1 MPAKILVVD
10 DEAKMRRVLQMM
22 LEENGYKVDLAGDG
36 EKASNKIK
44 QSDFDLVI
52 TDMKMP
58 KKSGLKLLRE
68 IRKVDEELPVIVM
81 TAYGTVPTAI
91 EAMRAGA
98 YDYILKPFDL
108 EEMKAVVKKALAVEK
123 LLRRSRYLQE
133 ELEAKYQFE
142 DIVGKSIKMQ
152 EVFKLISQVAP
163 TKSTVLISGESGTG
177 KELIARAIHFHSPR
191 EKEPLIVVNCAALP
205 ETLLESALFGHV
217 KGAFTG
223 AHRDRRGKFE
233 LADGGTIF
241 LDEVGAMSL
250 NLQAKLLRVLQEKE
264 FERVGGTGSI
274 PVDVRIIAATNKDLK
289 KAIEEKTFRE
299 DLYYRL
305 NVIPVYL
312 PPLRERKDDIPLL
325 AYHFLRR
332 YNQELK
338 KNIKEISPETL
349 ELMAAYNW
357 PGNIRELENA
367 IERAVVLGKGECL
380 AANTLPLSLANGSAS
395 FRKTDDNLSYQEAK
409 KEVLQS
415 FEKRFLSKVLSKAR
429 GNVSRAARLA
439 RLDRKNLYQK
449 MKELNINP
457 KDYQ

>member
-22 LEENGYKVDLAGDG
+22 LEENGYQVGLAENGD
-36 EKASNKIK
+36 KALDKMK
-44 QSDFDLVI
+44 QANFNLVI

-58 KKSGLKLLRE
+58 GKNGLELLRDL
-68 IRKVDEELPVIVM
+68 RKIDEELPVIVM
-81 TAYGTVPTAI
+81 TAYGSVPTAV

-108 EEMKAVVKKALAVEK
+108 KEMKAVAGKALAMEK

-133 ELEAKYQFE
+133 ELEAKYEFR
-142 DIVGKSIKMQ
+142 DIVGKSPRIQ
-152 EVFKLISQVAP
+152 EVFKLVRQVAP

-205 ETLLESALFGHV
+205 ETLLESELFGHV

-223 AHRDRRGKFE
+223 AHRDRRGRFE

-264 FERVGGTGSI
+264 FERLGGTGSV
-274 PVDVRIIAATNKDLK
+274 PVDVRIIAATNQDLK
-289 KAIEEKTFRE
+289 KDTEEGTFRE

-305 NVIPVYL
+305 NVIPIHL

-332 YNQELK
+332 YNRELG
-338 KNIKEISPETL
+338 KNIKEIVPEAL
-349 ELMAAYNW
+349 ELMVNYDW

-367 IERAVVLGKGECL
+367 LERAIVLGTGERL
-380 AANTLPLSLANGSAS
+380 PAEALPLPLTSRSAL
-395 FRKTDDNLSYQEAK
+395 KKVNDNLSYQEAK
-409 KEVLQS
+409 KEILQS
-415 FEKRFLSKVLSKAR
+415 FERRFFSKILKDAR
-429 GNVSRAARLA
+429 GNVSQAARLA
-439 RLDRKNLYQK
+439 QLDRKNLYQK
-449 MKELNINP
+449 MKELNLNP
-457 KDYQ
+457 KDY

>member
-10 DEAKMRRVLQMM
+10 DEAKMRRILQMM
-22 LEENGYKVDLAGDG
+22 LEENGYQAALAEDG
-36 EKASNKIK
+36 EKALDKIK
-44 QSDFDLVI
+44 GANFDLVI

-58 KKSGLKLLRE
+58 GKDGLELLRD
-68 IRKVDEELPVIVM
+68 IRKINEELPVIVM
-81 TAYGTVPTAI
+81 TAYGTVPTAVK
-91 EAMRAGA
+91 AMKAGA

-108 EEMKAVVKKALAVEK
+108 EEMKAVVEKALTMEK

-142 DIVGKSIKMQ
+142 DIIGKSPKMQ

-191 EKEPLIVVNCAALP
+191 EKEPLIVVSCAALP
-205 ETLLESALFGHV
+205 ETLLESELFGHV

-223 AHRDRRGKFE
+223 AHRDRRGRFE

-274 PVDVRIIAATNKDLK
+274 PVDVRIIAATNQDLK
-289 KAIEEKTFRE
+289 KAIEEGTFRE

-305 NVIPVYL
+305 NVVPIHL

-332 YNQELK
+332 YSQELR
-338 KNIKEISPETL
+338 KNIKEVTPEAL
-349 ELMAAYNW
+349 ELMVNYDW

-367 IERAVVLGKGECL
+367 IERAIVLGTGERL
-380 AANTLPLSLANGSAS
+380 PADALPLPLANESAI
-395 FRKTDDNLSYQEAK
+395 KKIDDNLSYQEAK
-409 KEVLQS
+409 KEILQS
-415 FEKRFLSKVLSKAR
+415 FEKRFFSKVLSKAR
-429 GNVSRAARLA
+429 GNVSQAARLA
-439 RLDRKNLYQK
+439 QLDRKNLYQK
-449 MKELNINP
+449 MKELNLNP

>member
-1 MPAKILVVD
+1 
-10 DEAKMRRVLQMM
+10 
-22 LEENGYKVDLAGDG
+22 
-36 EKASNKIK
+36 
-44 QSDFDLVI
+44 
-52 TDMKMP
+52 MKMP
-58 KKSGLKLLRE
+58 GKDGLELLHH
-68 IRKVDEELPVIVM
+68 IRRIDEELPVIVM
-81 TAYGTVPTAI
+81 TAYGTVSTAV

-108 EEMKAVVKKALAVEK
+108 EEMRAVVGRALAMQK
-123 LLRRSRYLQE
+123 LLRQSRYLQE

-142 DIVGKSIKMQ
+142 DIIGKSPRMQ
-152 EVFKLISQVAP
+152 AVFKLISQVAP
-163 TKSTVLISGESGTG
+163 TKSTVLISGDSGTG

-205 ETLLESALFGHV
+205 ETLLESELFGHV

-223 AHRDRRGKFE
+223 AHRDRRGRFE

-274 PVDVRIIAATNKDLK
+274 PVDVRIIAATNQDLK
-289 KAIEEKTFRE
+289 KAIEEGTFRE

-305 NVIPVYL
+305 NVVPIHL

-332 YNQELK
+332 YSQELK
-338 KNIKEISPETL
+338 KDIKEIAPEAM
-349 ELMAAYNW
+349 ELMLNYNW

-367 IERAVVLGKGECL
+367 IERAIVLGTGERL
-380 AANTLPLSLANGSAS
+380 SADTLPLPLANGPAL
-395 FRKTDDNLSYQEAK
+395 RNTAANLSYQEAK

-415 FEKRFLSKVLSKAR
+415 FEKSFFSKILSKAG
-429 GNVSRAARLA
+429 GNVSQAARLA
-439 RLDRKNLYQK
+439 RLDRKNLYRK
-449 MKELNINP
+449 MKELNLTP
-457 KDYQ
+457 RDYQ

>member
-22 LEENGYKVDLAGDG
+22 LEKNGYQVGLAEDG
-36 EKASNKIK
+36 EKALGKMK
-44 QSDFDLVI
+44 QTNFDLVI

-58 KKSGLKLLRE
+58 GKGGLELLRD
-68 IRKVDEELPVIVM
+68 IRKIDEELPVIVM
-81 TAYGTVPTAI
+81 TAYGTVPTAV

-108 EEMKAVVKKALAVEK
+108 EEMKAVAGKALAMEK

-142 DIVGKSIKMQ
+142 DIIGKSLKMQ
-152 EVFKLISQVAP
+152 EVFKLVSQVAP

-191 EKEPLIVVNCAALP
+191 EKEPLIVVNCVALS
-205 ETLLESALFGHV
+205 ETLLESELFGHV

-223 AHRDRRGKFE
+223 AHRDRRGRFE

-264 FERVGGTGSI
+264 FERVGGTGSV
-274 PVDVRIIAATNKDLK
+274 PVDVRIIAATNQDLK
-289 KAIEEKTFRE
+289 KAITEEIFRE

-305 NVIPVYL
+305 NVVPVHL

-332 YNQELK
+332 YNRELR
-338 KNIKEISPETL
+338 KNIKEITPEAL
-349 ELMAAYNW
+349 DLMINYNW

-367 IERAVVLGKGECL
+367 LERAVVLGTGECL
-380 AANTLPLSLANGSAS
+380 SANALPLPLAEGLALKESDA
-395 FRKTDDNLSYQEAK
+395 NLSYQEAK
-409 KEVLQS
+409 KEILKT
-415 FEKRFLSKVLSKAR
+415 FERRFFSKILKEAR
-429 GNVSRAARLA
+429 GNVSQAARLA
-439 RLDRKNLYQK
+439 QLDRPSLYQK
-449 MKELNINP
+449 MKELSLNP
-457 KDYQ
+457 KDY

>member
-10 DEAKMRRVLQMM
+10 DKAKMRRVLQMM
-22 LEENGYKVDLAGDG
+22 LEENGYQVGLAEDG
-36 EKASNKIK
+36 EKALDKMK
-44 QSDFDLVI
+44 QANFDLVI

-58 KKSGLKLLRE
+58 GKNGLELLRDL
-68 IRKVDEELPVIVM
+68 RKIDEELPVIVM
-81 TAYGTVPTAI
+81 TAYGTVPTAV

-108 EEMKAVVKKALAVEK
+108 EEMKVIAGKALAMGK

-133 ELEAKYQFE
+133 ELEAKYEFQ
-142 DIVGKSIKMQ
+142 DIVGKSPRIQ
-152 EVFKLISQVAP
+152 EVFKLVRQVAP

-191 EKEPLIVVNCAALP
+191 QKEPLIVVNCAALP
-205 ETLLESALFGHV
+205 ENLLESELFGHV

-223 AHRDRRGKFE
+223 AHRDRRGRFE

-264 FERVGGTGSI
+264 FERVGGAGFVPI
-274 PVDVRIIAATNKDLK
+274 DVRIIAATNQDLK
-289 KAIEEKTFRE
+289 KATEEKTFRE

-305 NVIPVYL
+305 NVIPIRL

-325 AYHFLRR
+325 AYHFLHR
-332 YNQELK
+332 YNRELG
-338 KNIKEISPETL
+338 KNIKEIAPEAL
-349 ELMAAYNW
+349 ELMLNYDW

-367 IERAVVLGKGECL
+367 LERAIVLGTEGRL
-380 AANTLPLSLANGSAS
+380 SADILPLPLAEGLALKKSGP
-395 FRKTDDNLSYQEAK
+395 NLSYQEAK
-409 KEVLQS
+409 KEILQS
-415 FEKRFLSKVLSKAR
+415 FEKSFFSKILKETR
-429 GNVSRAARLA
+429 GNVSQAARLA

-449 MKELNINP
+449 MKELNLNP
-457 KDYQ
+457 RDSQG

>member
-10 DEAKMRRVLQMM
+10 DEVKMRRVLQMM
-22 LEENGYKVDLAGDG
+22 LEESGYQVGLAKDG
-36 EKASNKIK
+36 EDALEKTK
-44 QSDFDLVI
+44 QAGFDLVI

-58 KKSGLKLLRE
+58 GKDGLELLRD
-68 IRKVDEELPVIVM
+68 IRKIDEEMPVIVM
-81 TAYGTVPTAI
+81 TAYGTVPTAVG
-91 EAMRAGA
+91 AMRAGA

-108 EEMKAVVKKALAVEK
+108 EEMKAVVEKALAMEK
-123 LLRRSRYLQE
+123 LRRQSRYLQE

-142 DIVGKSIKMQ
+142 DIIGKSAKMQ

-205 ETLLESALFGHV
+205 ETLLESELFGHV

-223 AHRDRRGKFE
+223 AHRDHRGKFG

-274 PVDVRIIAATNKDLK
+274 PVDVRIIAATNQDLK
-289 KAIEEKTFRE
+289 KVIGEGTFRE

-305 NVIPVYL
+305 NVVPIHL

-332 YNQELK
+332 YSRELK
-338 KNIKEISPETL
+338 KHIKEITPESL
-349 ELMAAYNW
+349 ELMVSYDW

-367 IERAVVLGKGECL
+367 IERAIVLGMGEHL
-380 AANTLPLSLANGSAS
+380 SADTLPLPLADGPVSK
-395 FRKTDDNLSYQEAK
+395 KTADNLSYQEAK
-409 KEVLQS
+409 KEVLRL
-415 FEKRFLSKVLSKAR
+415 FEKKFFSRILSQAR
-429 GNVSRAARLA
+429 GNVSQAARLA

-449 MKELNINP
+449 MKELNLNP
-457 KDYQ
+457 QDYQ

>member
-10 DEAKMRRVLQMM
+10 DEARMRRVLQMM
-22 LEENGYKVDLAGDG
+22 LEENGHQVNMAGDG
-36 EKASNKIK
+36 EEALNKIK
-44 QSDFDLVI
+44 EANLDLVI

-58 KKSGLKLLRE
+58 GKDGLELLRH
-68 IRKVDEELPVIVM
+68 IRRIDEELPVIVM
-81 TAYGTVPTAI
+81 TAYGTVSTAV

-108 EEMKAVVKKALAVEK
+108 EEMKAVVGRALAMQK
-123 LLRRSRYLQE
+123 LLRQSRYLQE

-142 DIVGKSIKMQ
+142 DIIGKSPRMQ
-152 EVFKLISQVAP
+152 AVFKLISQVAP
-163 TKSTVLISGESGTG
+163 TKSTVLISGDSGTG

-205 ETLLESALFGHV
+205 ETLLESELFGHV

-223 AHRDRRGKFE
+223 AHRDRRGRFE

-274 PVDVRIIAATNKDLK
+274 PVDVRIIAATNQDLK
-289 KAIEEKTFRE
+289 KVIEEGTFRE

-305 NVIPVYL
+305 NVVPIHL

-332 YNQELK
+332 YSQELK
-338 KNIKEISPETL
+338 KDIKEIAPEAM
-349 ELMAAYNW
+349 ELMLNYNW

-367 IERAVVLGKGECL
+367 IERAIVLGTGERL
-380 AANTLPLSLANGSAS
+380 SADTLPLPLANGPALG
-395 FRKTDDNLSYQEAK
+395 KTAANLSYQEAK

-415 FEKRFLSKVLSKAR
+415 FEKSFFSKVLSKAG
-429 GNVSRAARLA
+429 GNVSQAARLA

-449 MKELNINP
+449 MKELNLTP
-457 KDYQ
+457 RDYQ